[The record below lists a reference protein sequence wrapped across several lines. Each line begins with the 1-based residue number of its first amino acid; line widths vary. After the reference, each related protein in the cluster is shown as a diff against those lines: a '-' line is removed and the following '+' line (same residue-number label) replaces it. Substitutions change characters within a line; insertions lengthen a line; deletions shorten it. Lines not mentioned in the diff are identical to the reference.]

1 MLYFHSRKSSLLFV
15 TILFLAS
22 TAISSLYAGGVGGGG
37 GEYRQRVI
45 KLDPSWQ
52 PNRLWS
58 ELSNFDRMI
67 YVYNLYVHEF
77 TKKKPNAK
85 LQEEALKVLEI
96 MSREAKKERT
106 AERAPYF
113 WYVRQG

>member
-15 TILFLAS
+15 AILFLAI
-22 TAISSLYAGGVGGGG
+22 TSLYAGGG

-96 MSREAKKERT
+96 MSR
-106 AERAPYF
+106 
-113 WYVRQG
+113 